1 MTHIFASGAGLL
13 VRDVMH
19 SHATTKQ
26 GEWGKVTVVE
36 LMWVTLLIGGGVA
49 GATVGHAHF
58 GFWGGAIGLPVGI
71 GAGLILCCVIA
82 LFLNV
87 FVPPNPVNQQKTT
100 RL

>member
-1 MTHIFASGAGLL
+1 MR
-13 VRDVMH
+13 VVMH
-19 SHATTKQ
+19 SHATTKP

-36 LMWVTLLIGGGVA
+36 LMWVTLLIGGAVA

-82 LFLNV
+82 FLLNV
-87 FVPPNPVNQQKTT
+87 FVPPKPLNQQKTR